1 MVRKSM
7 GSFIAAL
14 RKANGMTQA
23 DLADK
28 LSVSDKTVSRWERG
42 EGAPDL
48 SLIPIIAHIFQV
60 TSDELLRGERNSSV
74 HDDNPKFDDKL
85 SKRGQRQLKRLLKI
99 NLSKAR
105 NQSLISIG
113 IMVTGLI
120 AAMICNFGYNRG
132 YLGFF
137 VAAFFFMTG
146 ILYEI
151 IITNIA
157 LLKVSDDEFEGKE
170 LNCYRQSVSLLIRRV
185 LLLGVVFFAI
195 TLPLILTGDP
205 LFGVMGRSWL
215 KLGLLYGAIALAL
228 CLVISD
234 LWDFILIRK
243 RIYTLGEKENDIY
256 LFNLDL
262 KKKYGLILTGILVIT
277 LGAHWFI
284 SRKAGKNEEDFLAD
298 IINTEIT
305 SYEERVYQ
313 GDTSDRENRVLH
325 TYVNR
330 QEGVTGPVIYDGKRG
345 FFPFTIYTY
354 RKYAVGSVPWGKIIM
369 VMPNIGFFLVYLVEI
384 GAIVAIYYRKRA
396 KIQLS

>member
-1 MVRKSM
+1 
-7 GSFIAAL
+7 
-14 RKANGMTQA
+14 MTQA

-74 HDDNPKFDDKL
+74 HDDNPKFDDEL

-132 YLGFF
+132 YLVFF

-157 LLKVSDDEFEGKE
+157 LLKVSMTNLKE
-170 LNCYRQSVSLLIRRV
+170 RTKLVQTIRFLLIWRV
-185 LLLGVVFFAI
+185 LLLGVVFCYNV
-195 TLPLILTGDP
+195 TP
-205 LFGVMGRSWL
+205 
-215 KLGLLYGAIALAL
+215 Y
-228 CLVISD
+228 
-234 LWDFILIRK
+234 
-243 RIYTLGEKENDIY
+243 
-256 LFNLDL
+256 FN
-262 KKKYGLILTGILVIT
+262 
-277 LGAHWFI
+277 
-284 SRKAGKNEEDFLAD
+284 R
-298 IINTEIT
+298 
-305 SYEERVYQ
+305 
-313 GDTSDRENRVLH
+313 
-325 TYVNR
+325 
-330 QEGVTGPVIYDGKRG
+330 
-345 FFPFTIYTY
+345 
-354 RKYAVGSVPWGKIIM
+354 
-369 VMPNIGFFLVYLVEI
+369 
-384 GAIVAIYYRKRA
+384 
-396 KIQLS
+396 

>member
-60 TSDELLRGERNSSV
+60 TSDEPLRGERNSSV
-74 HDDNPKFDDKL
+74 HDDNPKFDDEL

-396 KIQLS
+396 KIQ

>member
-1 MVRKSM
+1 M
-7 GSFIAAL
+7 
-14 RKANGMTQA
+14 
-23 DLADK
+23 
-28 LSVSDKTVSRWERG
+28 
-42 EGAPDL
+42 
-48 SLIPIIAHIFQV
+48 IPIIAHIFQV

-74 HDDNPKFDDKL
+74 HDDNPKFDDEL

-170 LNCYRQSVSLLIRRV
+170 LNCYKQSVSLLIRRV

-234 LWDFILIRK
+234 LWDFILIE
-243 RIYTLGEKENDIY
+243 RIYP
-256 LFNLDL
+256 
-262 KKKYGLILTGILVIT
+262 
-277 LGAHWFI
+277 W
-284 SRKAGKNEEDFLAD
+284 RKGK
-298 IINTEIT
+298 
-305 SYEERVYQ
+305 
-313 GDTSDRENRVLH
+313 
-325 TYVNR
+325 
-330 QEGVTGPVIYDGKRG
+330 
-345 FFPFTIYTY
+345 
-354 RKYAVGSVPWGKIIM
+354 
-369 VMPNIGFFLVYLVEI
+369 
-384 GAIVAIYYRKRA
+384 
-396 KIQLS
+396 